1 MPLLPDN
8 CRPPPLHSRFLQLK
22 SQTLIYQADMPS
34 FPLYTLHTSRCL
46 CVGNGLLGPSMGLA
60 LTGRRTRRSNL
71 LPADL
76 LLSPVTALSMLPGTH
91 SLATFKQLELFW
103 VYISELLF
111 LSVFIFQF
119 IYY

>member
-1 MPLLPDN
+1 
-8 CRPPPLHSRFLQLK
+8 
-22 SQTLIYQADMPS
+22 
-34 FPLYTLHTSRCL
+34 
-46 CVGNGLLGPSMGLA
+46 
-60 LTGRRTRRSNL
+60 
-71 LPADL
+71 
-76 LLSPVTALSMLPGTH
+76 LSMLLGTH

>member
-1 MPLLPDN
+1 SWAASSGFSRILVGGYFAGETGLHRSLLTA
-8 CRPPPLHSRFLQLK
+8 RATQAMAKRQKLR
-22 SQTLIYQADMPS
+22 SQYS
-34 FPLYTLHTSRCL
+34 E
-46 CVGNGLLGPSMGLA
+46 
-60 LTGRRTRRSNL
+60 
-71 LPADL
+71 
-76 LLSPVTALSMLPGTH
+76 LSMLPGTH